1 MCLLGLFFLWAR
13 NTAVAKNNNRQTSSQ
28 VHGFQLKVVPDAR
41 RWYSSRGG
49 SIYTTSNLHSSSSR
63 SNKWRSQSR
72 YLNTNKEPSS
82 QLKVGIVFLYYN
94 PRLELFCW
102 NTSSTQ
108 LKVDI
113 VFCTTIP
120 DHNYRKI
127 LKISQGAYIFQRP
140 FLRDLVLE
148 GLMYWGKIAFRNWLG
163 WPYSWK

>member
-1 MCLLGLFFLWAR
+1 MCPLGLFFLWAK
-13 NTAVAKNNNRQTSSQ
+13 NTAVAKNNYWQTSSQ

-82 QLKVGIVFLYYN
+82 QLKVGL
-94 PRLELFCW
+94 
-102 NTSSTQ
+102 
-108 LKVDI
+108 

-120 DHNYRKI
+120 IRTILLKHFQKQLKVDIRHNYHKI
-127 LKISQGAYIFQRP
+127 LKISPGAYIFQRP
-140 FLRDLVLE
+140 FLRGLVLE
-148 GLMYWGKIAFRNWLG
+148 GLIFGGAYVLRENCV
-163 WPYSWK
+163 S

>member
-1 MCLLGLFFLWAR
+1 MHGADTPPEEGQYTPHQTYIQAHQDQTNEGHSQGTWIQIKSPVHSWKLALFFVLQSPIR
-13 NTAVAKNNNRQTSSQ
+13 TILLK
-28 VHGFQLKVVPDAR
+28 HFQHTVES
-41 RWYSSRGG
+41 W
-49 SIYTTSNLHSSSSR
+49 HC
-63 SNKWRSQSR
+63 
-72 YLNTNKEPSS
+72 
-82 QLKVGIVFLYYN
+82 FLYYN

-140 FLRDLVLE
+140 FLRGLVLE

-163 WPYSWK
+163 